1 MRTPANRAP
10 GRGRAV
16 LVLGSDT
23 RSLISVIRSLGRRGL
38 RVHVA
43 GAPPSAPALR
53 SRYVDTIHDLPPYA
67 ADGDA
72 WIRALRSVLRR
83 EPFDLVIPC
92 DDPSLLPLQL
102 HRADLEA
109 WGHLYVLSQEA
120 FDVTTNKHGTT
131 ALARQLG
138 VPVPREC
145 ITTSLTDADAMV
157 AQLGLPLVLKPAS
170 SFAIHDLA
178 ARRDVRTART
188 IEDARSGLREL
199 LQHGPVQA
207 QEHFRGSGV
216 GVEIL
221 AHEGSV
227 LFAFQHLRLHEPP
240 EGGGSSYRKS
250 VPLSPDLLHAA
261 KLLIAALRYTGVA
274 MVEFRVDQSSGRW
287 ILVEVNGR
295 FWGSLPLAVA
305 AGADFPYYLYQMLVQ
320 GRREFPAGYRAE
332 LYGRNWV
339 QDASWLRDRLRDG
352 RSSTLYPDRSWR
364 QVVSEFANVLRLR
377 ECSDTF
383 VWDDP
388 APAFAEV
395 RHMLRKRIGKI
406 VGARATP
413 SPGSQPVRRLG

>member
-23 RSLISVIRSLGRRGL
+23 RSLIAVIRSLGRRGL

-72 WIRALRSVLRR
+72 WMRALRSVLRR
-83 EPFDLVIPC
+83 E
-92 DDPSLLPLQL
+92 
-102 HRADLEA
+102 
-109 WGHLYVLSQEA
+109 A
-120 FDVTTNKHGTT
+120 FDVTTNKNRTT

-395 RHMLRKRIGKI
+395 RHMLRKRFGKI